1 MSISSVADLE
11 AYCDAMDALGKPSL
25 PVFVYD
31 ADLHA
36 ALVARYDDFGACSIR
51 GHRIVW
57 MEPQAPPSN
66 AKRTYVN
73 DVLGEPT
80 PKKKRNKTK
89 WTPNAV
95 NVRGLL

>member
-1 MSISSVADLE
+1 
-11 AYCDAMDALGKPSL
+11 MDALGKPSL

-36 ALVARYDDFGACSIR
+36 AIVARYDDFGACSIR

-57 MEPQAPPSN
+57 MAPQGVPPN

-73 DVLGEPT
+73 DVLAEA

-89 WTPNAV
+89 WSPDATRASS
-95 NVRGLL
+95 LF

>member
-1 MSISSVADLE
+1 MTSIFEIES
-11 AYCDAMDALGKPSL
+11 YCDAMDALGKPSL

-31 ADLHA
+31 A
-36 ALVARYDDFGACSIR
+36 ALYDELRAKHEDFGACSIR

-57 MEPQAPPSN
+57 MPPQGAPPN

-73 DVLGEPT
+73 DVLGEPA

-89 WTPNAV
+89 WTPDAV
-95 NVRGLL
+95 RASPLF

>member
-1 MSISSVADLE
+1 MTIVELE

-57 MEPQAPPSN
+57 MCPQGAPPN

-73 DVLGEPT
+73 DVLGEPA

-89 WTPNAV
+89 WSPNATKASS
-95 NVRGLL
+95 LF